1 MIRCAIRE
9 SEAMILHRFCRG
21 LNDDL
26 RREVV
31 FQVVSTL
38 NQAYTL
44 VKDYRLVTKNQWK
57 NRHNS
62 YSIPI
67 RSQFRSSDSL
77 LSAPPH
83 RLNPSNS
90 QLYKKDKDKR
100 VVNEVSKVSS
110 MVKCTN
116 CLGFGHISLDCTS
129 KPLVIQK
136 HKDIGKEEYCSVEV
150 YEPNLED
157 FSDLDDEDVQ
167 EEGPNKISPCELENE
182 VKKELDMS
190 TLMVKEVLGNSSME
204 SPIEI
209 SIVLEESHDISP
221 PKLPDSSP
229 HMFGVQHIIN
239 LEQHVELLNP
249 LPHAHD
255 EEDEDNPSLLDCVH
269 TISTQVSN
277 NVCLIPHPQPF
288 SVHDYKPDKPI
299 KHLPI
304 SPHDRISKSVESLP
318 CRVHNFHIEIMK
330 QIQASNEQHKFR
342 ADLLK
347 YHDALNVGDYFMI
360 QIRLERCPLE
370 TDHELQVSSAR
381 LFKVL
386 QMIKSNNYVIK
397 LPLNSDISSTF
408 NMKDLSIYKIQHIP
422 DASFDTPI
430 SLSIS
435 LAQKEHI
442 NATLN
447 AQVVFTRDDELQQI
461 PVYGLDNQIQTILGL
476 LERHQNNLIIIF
488 ESIIGVALT
497 YTRRGRVFPTL
508 GELMGTPNQKHCLRT
523 RIIIDDGG

>member
-1 MIRCAIRE
+1 MIRCAIKE
-9 SEAMILHRFCRG
+9 NEALTLHRFCRG

-31 FQVVSTL
+31 FQGVSTL

-44 VKDYRLVTKNQWK
+44 VKDYKLVAKNQWK
-57 NRHNS
+57 NRQDS

-77 LSAPPH
+77 LGAPLH
-83 RLNPSNS
+83 RPNPSS
-90 QLYKKDKDKR
+90 AQLCKKDKGKR

-110 MVKCTN
+110 KVKCTN

-167 EEGPNKISPCELENE
+167 EEGPNTMSPRELKNE
-182 VKKELDMS
+182 VKKESDMS
-190 TLMVKEVLGNSSME
+190 ALIVEEVLGNSSVE

-209 SIVLEESHDISP
+209 SMVLEESHNISP

-229 HMFGVQHIIN
+229 HMLGVQHIIS
-239 LEQHVELLNP
+239 LEQHVELLDP

-255 EEDEDNPSLLDCVH
+255 KKDGDNPSLLDCAH

-277 NVCLIPHPQPF
+277 NVCLIPHPQSF
-288 SVHDYKPDKPI
+288 SVHSYKPEKPI
-299 KHLPI
+299 EHLPI
-304 SPHDRISKSVESLP
+304 SLHDRMSKSAELLP
-318 CRVHNFHIEIMK
+318 CKVYNLHIEIMK
-330 QIQASNEQHKFR
+330 QIQASNERYKFR

-360 QIRLERCPLE
+360 QIRPERCLLE
-370 TDHELQVSSAR
+370 TDHKLQVSSAR
-381 LFKVL
+381 PFKVL
-386 QMIKSNNYVIK
+386 QMIK
-397 LPLNSDISSTF
+397 
-408 NMKDLSIYKIQHIP
+408 
-422 DASFDTPI
+422 
-430 SLSIS
+430 
-435 LAQKEHI
+435 
-442 NATLN
+442 
-447 AQVVFTRDDELQQI
+447 
-461 PVYGLDNQIQTILGL
+461 
-476 LERHQNNLIIIF
+476 
-488 ESIIGVALT
+488 
-497 YTRRGRVFPTL
+497 
-508 GELMGTPNQKHCLRT
+508 
-523 RIIIDDGG
+523 